1 MPLSIR
7 SNSQLDFD
15 GLEWEVRGG
24 RSEDG
29 MGDVRFEPGVGRR
42 RGCGVQGLRG
52 QPGWRFGRLGRRP
65 PALASGLDP
74 IKLQLNPGKEVW
86 DLPAPPASL
95 HALTGA
101 VRGVGS
107 QQVRV
112 LRAFFSGTEL

>member
-1 MPLSIR
+1 M
-7 SNSQLDFD
+7 
-15 GLEWEVRGG
+15 GGG

-29 MGDVRFEPGVGRR
+29 MEDERFEPGVGQK

-52 QPGWRFGRLGRRP
+52 QPGWRFGRRP

-74 IKLQLNPGKEVW
+74 IKLQLNPEKEVW

-95 HALTGA
+95 HALAGA

-112 LRAFFSGTEL
+112 LRAFFAGTAL